1 MEKSELNSL
10 LSFIKNPKGEIQII
24 LYAYLKD
31 NNIKKL
37 DIDSNDLLEI
47 RKLFVESVNI
57 QIVDNDCSIMKI
69 SSADDRNKCIY
80 EYDLE
85 LPEEFNLLK
94 SVIGNDNI
102 EKYSLKDGVF
112 LDIEALIIILAD
124 NEREVS
130 LYKKLYP
137 IEILGKSGYF
147 LGKSDIRFK
156 LFKDQLLRIS
166 SGFQVLHVNGNIFII
181 DLTTIERSFGIQN
194 VIQNEAKSGIKAIKD
209 LNIINNIE
217 TLEELINDINFA
229 RKLTKIFMYSPVIN
243 NKIPNNAIIK
253 FSQEHLA
260 TKNKFRYTED
270 NTQFILDTKVSKD
283 LFIKI
288 MNDDLLTSQLTNLYY
303 ETLAKNKIEN
313 NN

>member
-1 MEKSELNSL
+1 MEKSELNSI
-10 LSFIKNPKGEIQII
+10 LSFIKNPNGEIQII

-47 RKLFVESVNI
+47 KKLFVDSLNNQV
-57 QIVDNDCSIMKI
+57 VDNECSIMKM

-147 LGKSDIRFK
+147 LGKSDTRFK

-288 MNDDLLTSQLTNLYY
+288 MNDDLLTSQLTKLYY